1 MASFVSIALV
11 MLLIV
16 SIRAQGYGQAQL
28 HINGAIT
35 CQGSAEGCNNFG
47 TPSSPALS
55 CQHVKDV
62 CPEAASDFYY
72 IESAGLY
79 RKVFCEMDIESGG
92 WARYGRSNQTAI
104 WNYVDE
110 DATEITLDIISPSEV
125 KEMIDLKYNNFLVQ
139 TDVVFKMQADDSI
152 NPSRLTTRSL
162 PWLVDTPL
170 FIPDYGNDHT
180 RIEFPSGSVDRVTCI
195 PGSTSKCGQ
204 GGGLPPAN
212 GVSKPF
218 FFQSLFFS
226 PRGTGASLPSSVS
239 GQWHR
244 NKYTWNGSFYYVY
257 AK

>member
-16 SIRAQGYGQAQL
+16 CTSAQGYGQAQL
-28 HINGAIT
+28 YINGAIT
-35 CQGSAEGCNNFG
+35 CQGSSGCRNFG
-47 TPSSPALS
+47 TPSNPALS

-79 RKVFCEMDIESGG
+79 RKVFCEMEIEGGG

-110 DATEITLDIISPSEV
+110 DATEITLDIIDTSEV
-125 KEMIDLKYNNFLVQ
+125 KEMIDLNYNHFLVQ

-152 NPSRLTTRSL
+152 NPSRLTTRSI

-170 FIPDYGNDHT
+170 FIPEYGQDHT
-180 RIEFPSGSVDRVTCI
+180 RPTSIIEFPSGSVDRVTCI
-195 PGSTSKCGQ
+195 TGSTSKCGQ
-204 GGGLPPAN
+204 GGGGAATCQWGIQALLLPVAPGN
-212 GVSKPF
+212 
-218 FFQSLFFS
+218 
-226 PRGTGASLPSSVS
+226 RGKLA
-239 GQWHR
+239 
-244 NKYTWNGSFYYVY
+244 
-257 AK
+257 

>member
-1 MASFVSIALV
+1 
-11 MLLIV
+11 
-16 SIRAQGYGQAQL
+16 
-28 HINGAIT
+28 
-35 CQGSAEGCNNFG
+35 
-47 TPSSPALS
+47 
-55 CQHVKDV
+55 
-62 CPEAASDFYY
+62 
-72 IESAGLY
+72 
-79 RKVFCEMDIESGG
+79 MDIEGGG
-92 WARYGRSNQTAI
+92 WARYGRSNKGTV

-125 KEMIDLKYNNFLVQ
+125 KEMIDLKYNHFLVQ
-139 TDVVFKMQADDSI
+139 TDVVFKMQADDSV

-195 PGSTSKCGQ
+195 PGGTSECGQ

-226 PRGTGASLPSSVS
+226 PRGSGASLSSD
-239 GQWHR
+239 QWFR
-244 NKYTWNGSFYYVY
+244 NKYTWNGSYYYVY